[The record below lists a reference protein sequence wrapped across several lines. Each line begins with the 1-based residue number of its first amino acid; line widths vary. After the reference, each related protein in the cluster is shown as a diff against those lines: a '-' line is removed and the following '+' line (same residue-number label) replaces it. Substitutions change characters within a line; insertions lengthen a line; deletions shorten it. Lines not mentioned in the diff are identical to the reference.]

1 MSLFSN
7 PFNPNIRLGAG
18 CSCGQHRS
26 AEEHAQSSATLSS
39 PTLSSPALSSA
50 ALSSSIG
57 TTTALDHKLD
67 SEDALNRRVV
77 ETAVMRALF
86 PNDTTRRRF
95 LHAVGSSTAMAAIS
109 SLLPLGSI
117 EAMAQDK
124 RALEKKDLK
133 IGFIPITCASPLIMA
148 DPLGFYK
155 KQGLNVTL
163 NKTAGWALI
172 RDKMLNKEHDASHF
186 LSPMPIAISL

>member
-39 PTLSSPALSSA
+39 AALSSA
-50 ALSSSIG
+50 MGA
-57 TTTALDHKLD
+57 TTALDHKLD

-124 RALEKKDLK
+124 RAAEQA
-133 IGFIPITCASPLIMA
+133 P
-148 DPLGFYK
+148 
-155 KQGLNVTL
+155 Q
-163 NKTAGWALI
+163 
-172 RDKMLNKEHDASHF
+172 R
-186 LSPMPIAISL
+186 

>member
-26 AEEHAQSSATLSS
+26 AEEHAQSSAS
-39 PTLSSPALSSA
+39 LSSA
-50 ALSSSIG
+50 IAP
-57 TTTALDHKLD
+57 TAAPDHTLD

-86 PNDTTRRRF
+86 PNDATRRRF
-95 LHAVGSSTAMAAIS
+95 LHAVGSTTAMAAIS

-124 RALEKKDLK
+124 KVSRGQLT
-133 IGFIPITCASPLIMA
+133 FI
-148 DPLGFYK
+148 
-155 KQGLNVTL
+155 
-163 NKTAGWALI
+163 LI
-172 RDKMLNKEHDASHF
+172 RAIGESF
-186 LSPMPIAISL
+186 IARGIARDDVRAYLHSVLKQSI